1 MDSSLDAVLLPPTK
15 VARMTNMEIV
25 SGLPTTRKG
34 VRIHSLAGTGLEDR
48 AVQGASFYN
57 PSKGLSQRTFADDRS
72 SIIVSAGG
80 DRFQL
85 KADAH
90 HAIKSA
96 ITVAQIGELQ
106 GDTRALLA
114 WVAQAEDY
122 IIITD
127 GESDTWF
134 WNSVDDPENS
144 TGYISDGDREN
155 SMIPNGATAFAY
167 AHGRIIIVV
176 NGSQTLIGD
185 IIHKTDRSN
194 SRNILEFTEQTYLET
209 GGFLSPPSALGGINV
224 IAILPQQNTLHG
236 SADVMEHCEDGV
248 FSADINRA
256 PRSSWS
262 ETPLTRHVLLQT
274 GATGPYALVLVDGD
288 QIFRSRHGV
297 QTLRSAAA
305 ESTRLG
311 NPLHPISEPVADW
324 LLADHLPFLRFCSM
338 VKSAIKR
345 RLYCTTGLWVEGAYR
360 GGRGVVALNFAS
372 IPNESRPAWEGLHV
386 MPPEAGS
393 VVQMI
398 NGIFN
403 GNDRTFA
410 FCTRKNDDGEYVNT
424 VTEFTDETDDI
435 LEDGSRKKI
444 SAQLISGESYGESS
458 PFTQKQFGNG
468 SLFLKGVKGSLKW
481 GVWCRE
487 SQNGRWVFWR
497 GGTADPVIKNTDDR
511 RLQRMAVAAPRDVT
525 LPLGEVPEPVRTGRK
540 MQLMLRVLGHCQ
552 VEGLK
557 VGYRVIDQEEAKS
570 ESGQDITET
579 AQQTADEY
587 SDYEYLD
594 EVNRWE
600 EDERINRQ

>member
-1 MDSSLDAVLLPPTK
+1 
-15 VARMTNMEIV
+15 MEIV
-25 SGLPTTRKG
+25 NGLPTTRKG
-34 VRIHSLAGTGLEDR
+34 VRIHGLTGTGLENA

-72 SIIVSAGG
+72 SIIVSASGL
-80 DRFQL
+80 RFQIKPDAQHPL
-85 KADAH
+85 KSN
-90 HAIKSA
+90 IEIVK
-96 ITVAQIGELQ
+96 IGDIQ

-114 WVAQAEDY
+114 WVGQAEDY
-122 IIITD
+122 VIITD

-134 WNSVDDPENS
+134 WNSVDDPEFS
-144 TGYISDGDREN
+144 TGYISDGDRAE

-185 IIHKTDRSN
+185 IIHKTSRSD

-209 GGFLSPPSALGGINV
+209 GGFMSPPSALGGINV

-236 SADVMEHCEDGV
+236 SADVIEHCEDGV

-262 ETPLTRHVLLQT
+262 EIPLTRHVLLQT
-274 GATGPYALVLVDGD
+274 GATGPYALALVDGD

-324 LLADHLPFLRFCSM
+324 LLSDHLPFLKFCSM
-338 VKSAIKR
+338 VKWAYRR
-345 RLYCTTGLWVEGAYR
+345 RLYCNTGLWVEGAYR
-360 GGRGVVALNFAS
+360 GGRGLVTLNFVAVS
-372 IPNESRPAWEGLHV
+372 NESRPAWEGLHV
-386 MPPEAGS
+386 MPPQAGS
-393 VVQMI
+393 VVQMV

-410 FCTRKNDDGEYVNT
+410 FCTRKQDDGEYVNT
-424 VTEFTDETDDI
+424 LVEFTEEVDDI

-444 SAQLISGESYGESS
+444 SAQIISGENYGQGS
-458 PFTQKQFGNG
+458 PFTEKEFANG
-468 SLFLKGVKGSLKW
+468 SLFLKGVRGDLKW
-481 GVWCRE
+481 GIWCRE
-487 SQNGRWVFWR
+487 SANGRWVFWR
-497 GGTADPVIKNTDDR
+497 GGTANPVVNGDDR
-511 RLQRMAVAAPRDVT
+511 RLQRMAVTAPRDVA
-525 LPLGEVPEPVRTGRK
+525 LPLGEVPEPVKTGRK
-540 MQLMLRVLGHCQ
+540 MQVMLRVLGHCQ

-557 VGYRVIDQEEAKS
+557 VGYRVLDQQERKC
-570 ESGQDITET
+570 ESGQDISET
-579 AQQTADEY
+579 AQQTASEY
-587 SDYEYLD
+587 NDYEYLD
-594 EVNRWE
+594 QVNRWE
-600 EDERINRQ
+600 SDERIDGK